1 MSTTPR
7 FRQVNQV
14 LDAKPRIGPFPADLV
29 FPWAGIALAIFVI
42 TNYLLKLDWLWTI
55 LLISWGC
62 ATWWI
67 LVGSKPHRF
76 LSKFVGVPQWRRGY
90 VQHQAIRDYQQLT
103 SHRRSLTQSRKST
116 HRHKPIPKNHERS
129 S

>member
-1 MSTTPR
+1 MTPR

-29 FPWAGIALAIFVI
+29 FPWTGIALAIFLI
-42 TNYLLKLDWLWTI
+42 ANYLCKLDWLWTI
-55 LLISWGC
+55 LLIAWGC

-76 LSKFVGVPQWRRGY
+76 LSKFIGVPRWSRGY
-90 VQHQAIRDYQQLT
+90 VRHQSMRTYERVPST
-103 SHRRSLTQSRKST
+103 RRSKTAARRKK
-116 HRHKPIPKNHERS
+116 RG
-129 S
+129 